1 MKNVYRFSF
10 MVMLLV
16 LLTSTEA
23 CKKYEDGPLLSLRSR
38 TERVSNTWKVE
49 NYKVNGTDYTSLVAN
64 YTETYSKD
72 GNYSYSWGVLSGSGT
87 WKFQNKDAEIKLT
100 GISNQDDHV
109 LVILKL
115 EEKSFWY
122 YYLDGNDRY
131 EFHFI
136 QK

>member
-1 MKNVYRFSF
+1 MKNVYKFSF
-10 MVMLLV
+10 KVMLLV
-16 LLTSTEA
+16 LLTSTVA

-38 TERVSNTWKVE
+38 AERVANTWKVE

-100 GISNQDDHV
+100 GTNNQDDHV